1 MSVVYILIAIM
12 VAALLYIS
20 TYFQL
25 LRLRKM
31 SKLKAWLTKL
41 FLIVSVVV
49 FIGGACVLLLHFE
62 NERACQAMR
71 GGYGLAGTSCF

>member
-31 SKLKAWLTKL
+31 SKLKAYQAFSDCECGRLYRRRL
-41 FLIVSVVV
+41 
-49 FIGGACVLLLHFE
+49 
-62 NERACQAMR
+62 RAIA
-71 GGYGLAGTSCF
+71 AF